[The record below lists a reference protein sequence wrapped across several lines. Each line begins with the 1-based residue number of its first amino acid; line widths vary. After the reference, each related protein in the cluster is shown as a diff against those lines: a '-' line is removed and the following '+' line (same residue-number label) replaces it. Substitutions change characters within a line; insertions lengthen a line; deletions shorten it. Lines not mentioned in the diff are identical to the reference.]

1 MRDAIGSAEVTADHA
16 SATQDG
22 NVVKDCL
29 FIVGAGREQERAFE
43 VARELSLEVVAS
55 DRDEAAPMRAFADY
69 FLAASTF
76 DAEATARAAEYFS
89 ANVRPIS
96 GVMTIANDCAPTVA
110 AVAERL
116 GLRGIRRDTAELSR
130 NKWAFKQL
138 LEANDI
144 CSPIGAVT
152 KSMADIASVVRDIP
166 GDRLIVKPVSGRG
179 AEGVA
184 LVAKGDVARL
194 EVCWQFA
201 REIDPKQEV
210 LIEEFVSGVQLSTE
224 SFVQGGKVFT
234 PVLCERNYTRIE
246 QFSPAI
252 IEDGGTIPALLS
264 PLEEERVRAVLAR
277 VVEVLEITDGILKGD
292 LVIGPRGV
300 CVLEVALRLSGGWF
314 ASDQVRIASGVDLV
328 KAVVLQAIGREVPE
342 FDLVPSLNRSTAI
355 RYWFPEAGTIV
366 AIDGVG
372 NVTRARGVERVDISR
387 SVGDE
392 LGPVR
397 SHRDRFG
404 SVLCSGETRDE
415 AIDNA
420 HRALRCLNI
429 VTTGGANV

>member
-1 MRDAIGSAEVTADHA
+1 MRDVDGLAKVTADHA
-16 SATQDG
+16 LVTQYG
-22 NVVKDCL
+22 NAVKDCL

-43 VARELSLEVVAS
+43 VARELNLDVVAS
-55 DRDEAAPMRAFADY
+55 DRDEAAPMRASADY
-69 FLAASTF
+69 FLSASTF
-76 DAEATARAAEYFS
+76 DAEATARAAEHFS
-89 ANVRPIS
+89 VSVRPIS

-116 GLRGIRRDTAELSR
+116 GLQGIRREIAELSR

-138 LEANDI
+138 LEASNI

-152 KSMADIASVVRDIP
+152 KSLVELASVARDIP

-184 LVAKGDVARL
+184 LVAKGDAERL
-194 EVCWQFA
+194 QVCWRFA
-201 REIDPKQEV
+201 QEIDPGHEV
-210 LIEEFVSGVQLSTE
+210 LVEEFVSGVQLSTE
-224 SFVQGGKVFT
+224 SFVQRGKVYT
-234 PVLCERNYTRIE
+234 PILCERNYSRIE

-264 PLEEERVRAVLAR
+264 PLEEERVRALLAR
-277 VVEVLEITDGILKGD
+277 VVEVLEITDGVLKGD
-292 LVIGPRGV
+292 LVVGPRGI

-314 ASDQVRIASGVDLV
+314 ASDQIRIASGVDLV

-342 FDLVPSLNRSTAI
+342 IDLVPSLNRSTAI
-355 RYWFPEAGTIV
+355 RYWFPEAGKIV
-366 AIDGVG
+366 AIDGLE
-372 NVTRARGVERVDISR
+372 NVARAKGVERVDISR
-387 SVGDE
+387 SVGDM
-392 LGPVR
+392 LGSIR

-415 AIDNA
+415 AVDNA
-420 HRALRCLNI
+420 HRALQCLSI
-429 VTTGGANV
+429 ETTGETNV